1 MSTESNQPPTG
12 AAITI
17 SPKLLWSA
25 LTVLG
30 LAGVGGG
37 GSAIASFMDQSAPVQ
52 TQPELKR
59 SLDRMDRE
67 MTDLRDR
74 DKLLGDRLD
83 VAEDKAQRRHERVT
97 RDLDDL
103 DRDVTQITQIT
114 QDLCRSDRKC
124 KRRQNLDDD

>member
-1 MSTESNQPPTG
+1 MSTESEPSPTTT
-12 AAITI
+12 ITI
-17 SPKLLWSA
+17 SPKLVWGA

-37 GSAIASFMDQSAPVQ
+37 GSAVASLWESNTTAPHS
-52 TQPELKR
+52 PEIKR
-59 SLDRMDRE
+59 SLERMDRE

-83 VAEDKAQRRHERVT
+83 VAAEKAQRRHERVT

-124 KRRQNLDDD
+124 ARRQNLDDD

>member
-1 MSTESNQPPTG
+1 MSTESNTT
-12 AAITI
+12 ITI
-17 SPKLLWSA
+17 SPKLVWGA

-83 VAEDKAQRRHERVT
+83 LSEEKAKRRHERIA

-114 QDLCRSDRKC
+114 QDLCRSDRQC
-124 KRRQNLDDD
+124 RRRQNLDDE